1 MGVRQ
6 RYITLGRLFGGM
18 SSSAT
23 GSTERDA
30 GDGTE
35 ELPVTLDRTVERLD
49 QGIVV
54 TYELT
59 TETDAP
65 AAVDLTQTLPAEL
78 AVADV
83 GFRTDAAPAEWSVDE
98 ETVHGTGTAPVDGT
112 VEYVLGLKLPEAPDR
127 LPTFPEPE
135 LSAADAEMTDPEA
148 APDGTVSETTGTDAD
163 SETQASET
171 TEAPADE
178 GDEQEDDDG
187 PALVGNTDGALAE
200 SVRQVIESDSGETDT
215 TRTTATDGG
224 SDTVEAATGS
234 SSSPTPRGTPEDTDS
249 GLEAAVAAVE
259 SELEDGEEG
268 GLSADED
275 TADEEP
281 PELDLSPPDQDA
293 AETDDEPGAAADS
306 ERVADER
313 DETGEATDADGATLD
328 PSDDTGTAGGS
339 GAAGAPAGAGA
350 GVDELAD
357 RLAAADDADRRAVRS
372 ALGLGEGTSSHEGTV
387 TVRLEQLE
395 SRLSAFEAYEDA
407 LADFIEDTGTV
418 ESVEATASEAAAAAE
433 DLRAEVADLRDEV
446 AAARESVEEA
456 SEERAALREDVDALR
471 DEVDEALGL
480 RQQLLGALQDA
491 GGAGASGAEA
501 AGSGQ

>member
-1 MGVRQ
+1 
-6 RYITLGRLFGGM
+6 M

-30 GDGTE
+30 GDGTD

-49 QGIVV
+49 RGIVV

-59 TETDAP
+59 TETGAP
-65 AAVDLTQTLPAEL
+65 AAIDLTQTLPDEL

-83 GFRTDAAPAEWSVDE
+83 GFRTDAAPGEWSVDD
-98 ETVHGTGTAPVDGT
+98 ETVTGTGTVPADEA

-135 LSAADAEMTDPEA
+135 LSDAETAAAETTSEAGPDAMATADSTA
-148 APDGTVSETTGTDAD
+148 APEPDTTATESDDGDAEPTPGAEEPTTAAGETPADDGT
-163 SETQASET
+163 
-171 TEAPADE
+171 DE
-178 GDEQEDDDG
+178 GDDDG

-200 SVRQVIESDSGETDT
+200 SVRQVIGDDSDGGDGTPGA
-215 TRTTATDGG
+215 TATDGG
-224 SDTVEAATGS
+224 PETVEAGGS
-234 SSSPTPRGTPEDTDS
+234 EGTPAPRGTPEDTGS

-259 SELEDGEEG
+259 SELDGAADDT
-268 GLSADED
+268 LSADGD
-275 TADEEP
+275 TTDEEP
-281 PELDLSPPDQDA
+281 PELDLSPPEPDA
-293 AETDDEPGAAADS
+293 TEAGEGEGTTDEERGAT
-306 ERVADER
+306 EE
-313 DETGEATDADGATLD
+313 TDADGSTVDASHVEET
-328 PSDDTGTAGGS
+328 TGTT
-339 GAAGAPAGAGA
+339 AAAGA

-357 RLAAADDADRRAVRS
+357 RLATADEADRRAVRR
-372 ALGLGEGTSSHEGTV
+372 ALGLDGGGEDDDGEGGHGGTV

-418 ESVEATASEAAAAAE
+418 ESVAATATEAAEAAE
-433 DLRAEVADLRDEV
+433 ELQAEVADLREEV

-471 DEVDEALGL
+471 ADVEEARGL
-480 RQQLLGALQDA
+480 RQQLLGALQNADSANDSAPESA
-491 GGAGASGAEA
+491 GG
-501 AGSGQ
+501 GQ